1 MFFCLFFFFHKTCLL
16 NVETCHHDIP
26 NGRRCRR
33 ICFFSAINSE
43 ESYLMMMKVIERIS
57 HLLLQRLHQ
66 SLMNRDLVDFKRW
79 NRLSGMCL
87 QMGFLNF
94 YLKYWYDWQ
103 ILDDILL
110 VEVEVKI
117 LNGKAK
123 LQVDKKAGKHTVGKF
138 S

>member
-1 MFFCLFFFFHKTCLL
+1 MFFFFHKTCLL

-103 ILDDILL
+103 ILDDIYFWLEL
-110 VEVEVKI
+110 R
-117 LNGKAK
+117 L
-123 LQVDKKAGKHTVGKF
+123 KF
-138 S
+138 LMVRQSCRLIKRQASIQ